1 MASYSDH
8 GSVDG
13 CRRQLFVDD
22 YLIDNSAGVRQ
33 RWFQGEM
40 SPEAL
45 VRPDKPWEK
54 EAGGLSGTGGLWW
67 DPDADLFKL
76 FYNCGCG
83 NGYGFCV
90 ATSPD
95 GLEFSKPAIT
105 NGTNCVVLH
114 QDAKDVP
121 PYDGGTIWLDL

>member
-1 MASYSDH
+1 
-8 GSVDG
+8 
-13 CRRQLFVDD
+13 
-22 YLIDNSAGVRQ
+22 
-33 RWFQGEM
+33 M

-67 DPDADLFKL
+67 DPEADLFKL

-95 GLEFSKPAIT
+95 GVKFIPIETDTYTEVHAEIEGPGDTPFEGGVFRLELFLPGYGRICK
-105 NGTNCVVLH
+105 
-114 QDAKDVP
+114 
-121 PYDGGTIWLDL
+121 Y